1 VGDFREVTA
10 MTDKHDTGG
19 PAAPMTIIRDAE
31 MKRVGEDHD
40 TIHYEMHGQESMTIP
55 GMTLLDWFA
64 GQVAAQIQNSD
75 LSLRS
80 DSIAEQSYL
89 VAAAL
94 VAEKRRREGE

>member
-1 VGDFREVTA
+1 

-55 GMTLLDWFA
+55 GMTLLDYAAAEIMAHNMDRWRHDHEMDFA
-64 GQVAAQIQNSD
+64 ECAH
-75 LSLRS
+75 
-80 DSIAEQSYL
+80 ESYSA
-89 VAAAL
+89 AAAL